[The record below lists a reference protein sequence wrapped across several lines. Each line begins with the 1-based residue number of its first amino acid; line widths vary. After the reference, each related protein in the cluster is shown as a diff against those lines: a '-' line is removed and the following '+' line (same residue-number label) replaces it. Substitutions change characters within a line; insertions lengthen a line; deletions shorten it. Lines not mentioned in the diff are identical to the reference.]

1 MQKVKIKSI
10 KKIERK
16 DRYDLTVSTTNN
28 FFANGILIH
37 NTSAIVANVL
47 CKPKLN
53 PLRKF
58 LIKIGISHERPNVY
72 DYLYSSR
79 KVIKNKF
86 HEKERYLIDFWGSYR
101 MAQKKGVVKLYAPNI
116 IDSEFRE
123 IFSEDNEFASLYTV
137 DYMESKLPGFK
148 NFIKNRTTDF
158 YGYDLWAEVGK
169 THFENKLHKGE
180 TVYYEIVGY
189 KKDGGFIQGPFDYG
203 CEVGEHKIMVYR
215 ITQTNADGI
224 VTELQWNQVKERCEE
239 IGVPHVIELF
249 YGRAE
254 YLFPELKT
262 DEHWHEN
269 FLEKM
274 KEKYV
279 YDQDCP
285 HSKNKVPAEGIV
297 IRKEGLNIEC
307 FKLKAFRFLEYESK
321 ELDKGEVDME
331 TQESIVE
338 L

>member
-58 LIKIGISHERPNVY
+58 LIKIGISDERPNIY
-72 DYLYSSR
+72 DYLFASR
-79 KVIKNKF
+79 RVIKNGF
-86 HEKERYLIDFWGSYR
+86 Y
-101 MAQKKGVVKLYAPNI
+101 
-116 IDSEFRE
+116 
-123 IFSEDNEFASLYTV
+123 
-137 DYMESKLPGFK
+137 ES
-148 NFIKNRTTDF
+148 NSNHF
-158 YGYDLWAEVGK
+158 YGYDIWQEVGK
-169 THFENKLHKGE
+169 LHFEGKLHKGE

-203 CEVGEHKIMVYR
+203 CEIGEHKIMVYR

-254 YLFPELKT
+254 YLFPDLNV

-269 FLEKM
+269 FLDKI
-274 KEKYV
+274 KERYV

-297 IRKEGLNIEC
+297 LRKEGLNIEC
-307 FKLKAFRFLEYESK
+307 FKMKAFRFLEYESK
-321 ELDKGEVDME
+321 ELDKGEIDIE
-331 TQESIVE
+331 TQESIE
-338 L
+338 E